1 MGRLD
6 GKVALI
12 TGVGPNS
19 GGTTGVLMAKEGAK
33 IVCNDIVPAIAEE
46 TAEIIHSKGG
56 EAIHTA
62 GDVSDEKHIKAMVKA
77 GVDAFGHIDT
87 LINLPAFHEFG
98 SVLDFKLET
107 WNREVAIV
115 LTAPA
120 MVMKE
125 VANQM
130 VAKGRRGSIINISSD
145 AGVAGQ
151 PHRMGYSA
159 VKAGLV
165 NMTRAVAM
173 ELAHLGIRVNA
184 ICPSG
189 MEHNLWR
196 TQTMPVPQPRTRW
209 DTTLQ
214 DTLDAIPIGRF
225 MRSID
230 LAYLA
235 VYLASDES
243 EAITG
248 VSFPLDGGATAA
260 YNSWVPGRYTKVSVE
275 EYIKT
280 TALYQQYGETVQGP
294 GVDLGR
300 ITFRDEQYRT

>member
-6 GKVALI
+6 GKVVLI

-46 TAEIIHSKGG
+46 TAEVIRSKGG
-56 EAIHTA
+56 EAIHTV
-62 GDVSDEKHIKAMVKA
+62 GDVADEKHVKAMVKA
-77 GVDAFGHIDT
+77 GVDAFGYIDT

-98 SVLDFKLET
+98 SILDFKLEI
-107 WNREVAIV
+107 WNREVAII

-173 ELAHLGIRVNA
+173 ELAHLGIRVNV
-184 ICPSG
+184 ICPVG

-196 TQTMPVPQPRTRW
+196 YQPWRNPQPRERFSLMT
-209 DTTLQ
+209 Q
-214 DTLDAIPIGRF
+214 DTLDAIPIGRL
-225 MRSID
+225 MRSTD
-230 LAYLA
+230 LGHLA
-235 VYLASDES
+235 VFLASDES

-248 VSFPLDGGATAA
+248 GTFPLDGGALSCL
-260 YNSWVPGRYTKVSVE
+260 YQWMPGRYTKLTLD
-275 EYIKT
+275 EYVKT
-280 TALYQQYGETVQGP
+280 TALYQRYGDTVMGP
-294 GVDLGR
+294 GVDTDRLPPPGA
-300 ITFRDEQYRT
+300 